1 VYDAF
6 EMRSRIKL
14 RSCELK
20 ILAMSK
26 IFRSPY
32 FRPEQKV
39 KFIGGEGIIRE
50 IKSDFNTWIYH
61 VEMALGKEP
70 IFGRIGAETTIVLH
84 ESELWG

>member
-1 VYDAF
+1 
-6 EMRSRIKL
+6 
-14 RSCELK
+14 
-20 ILAMSK
+20 
-26 IFRSPY
+26 
-32 FRPEQKV
+32 V

-70 IFGRIGAETTIVLH
+70 IFGRIGAETMIVLH